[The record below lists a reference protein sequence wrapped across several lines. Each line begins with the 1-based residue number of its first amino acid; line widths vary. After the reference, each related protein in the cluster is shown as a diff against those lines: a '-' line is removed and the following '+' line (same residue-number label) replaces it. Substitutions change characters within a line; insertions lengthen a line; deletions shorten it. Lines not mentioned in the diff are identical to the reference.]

1 MLLKKGLSL
10 AIATILLLCSTSY
23 AMAGQFRTD
32 DGYVIH
38 YNALSTEMLPS
49 KVLNSYG
56 IVQSKHRGLLNIS
69 VRKGDKK
76 QYQHTKAVFARVTAQ
91 STNLAGQLKTLKIK
105 RIEEGNQETKAVYY
119 IAVFSITN
127 AETLEFT
134 ITVDPDYQGKA
145 HKIKFRQEFFI
156 D

>member
-23 AMAGQFRTD
+23 VMAGQFRTD

-49 KVLNSYG
+49 EVVRSYG

-76 QYQHTKAVFARVTAQ
+76 QYLHTKAVFARVTAQ
-91 STNLAGQLKTLKIK
+91 NSNLVGQLKTLKIQ
-105 RIEEGNQETKAVYY
+105 RIEEGSQESKAVYY

>member
-1 MLLKKGLSL
+1 MSFKKGLSL
-10 AIATILLLCSTSY
+10 AIAAILLLCSSSY
-23 AMAGQFRTD
+23 AMEFRTD
-32 DGYVIH
+32 DGYIIH

-49 KVLNSYG
+49 KVLRSYG
-56 IVQSKHRGLLNIS
+56 IVRSKHRGLLNIA

-76 QYQHTKAVFARVTAQ
+76 QYEHTKAVFAKITAQ
-91 STNLAGQLKTLKIK
+91 SSNLAGQFKALKIQ
-105 RIEEGNQETKAVYY
+105 RIEEGNQDSKAIYY

>member
-1 MLLKKGLSL
+1 MLFKKGLSL
-10 AIATILLLCSTSY
+10 TVAAILLLCSTSY
-23 AMAGQFRTD
+23 AYAMEFRTD

-49 KVLNSYG
+49 KVVRSYG
-56 IVQSKHRGLLNIS
+56 IVPGKHRGLLNIA

-76 QYQHTKAVFARVTAQ
+76 QYKQTKAVFAKVTAQ
-91 STNLAGQLKTLKIK
+91 SANLAGQFKSLKIR
-105 RIEEGNQETKAVYY
+105 RIEEGNENSKAVYY
-119 IAVFSITN
+119 IAVFSISN

-145 HKIKFRQEFFI
+145 HKIKFRQAFFI